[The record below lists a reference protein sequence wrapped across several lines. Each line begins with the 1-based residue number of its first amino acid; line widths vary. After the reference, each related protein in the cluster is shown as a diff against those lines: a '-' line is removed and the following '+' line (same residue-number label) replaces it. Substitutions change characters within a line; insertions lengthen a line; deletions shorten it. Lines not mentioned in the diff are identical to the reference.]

1 MCLPFLETSIPA
13 STTILK
19 RKRPKLGLGLRA
31 FVLIRNTQK
40 LSMAHNSLSVPWLAS
55 GVLDIESETDRMPDI
70 NQLCRRQGCDQRSV
84 FSFRNCL
91 QMVTLTA
98 QSRGLP
104 SAFERNT
111 SDGISRTVVVI
122 GAMVTSPRNSRA
134 ELRVRIKTGLF
145 LSGG

>member
-70 NQLCRRQGCDQRSV
+70 NQLCRRQ
-84 FSFRNCL
+84 
-91 QMVTLTA
+91 
-98 QSRGLP
+98 
-104 SAFERNT
+104 
-111 SDGISRTVVVI
+111 
-122 GAMVTSPRNSRA
+122 
-134 ELRVRIKTGLF
+134 
-145 LSGG
+145 